1 MSQSGED
8 IFIYRVVAFDK
19 DEGRN
24 AEIKYVLKYPR
35 KTPTIRV
42 DSSSGKIYST
52 ATLLAG
58 QSIELQVQLLMF
70 IVIEKKNKKQKK
82 KNRKKGEERKRKKR
96 HTKG

>member
-70 IVIEKKNKKQKK
+70 IVIEKKTT
-82 KNRKKGEERKRKKR
+82 KNRKKREESKGKKR
-96 HTKG
+96 HTIG